1 MRLVG
6 KLLLQIT
13 LECIEIETSE
23 EDLARS
29 VGSWCFVD
37 ISPLSP
43 RPISPLRKKT
53 VCFLGINCTG
63 NHITNETTYRQ
74 SAAASAVVLYFLGES
89 PSINGWWTR
98 TDPWLRC
105 LLQVLLKTLEY
116 HFLFF
121 NKQYVHIHFNFCCV
135 ALRENFNF
143 PQKFSI
149 AEKRSHNGE
158 IRKTNTITFTNSYV
172 SMTLFI
178 QYKVYFL
185 HDINLFVSLLNFN

>member
-1 MRLVG
+1 MGLVG

-13 LECIEIETSE
+13 LECIEMETPE

-29 VGSWCFVD
+29 VGSWC
-37 ISPLSP
+37 SPLSP

-53 VCFLGINCTG
+53 MCFLGINCTG

-89 PSINGWWTR
+89 LSINGCWTR

-116 HFLFF
+116 CFFFINIMYILIIVAFLFEKTWTF
-121 NKQYVHIHFNFCCV
+121 HEIAISQWWNTKDRMKLH
-135 ALRENFNF
+135 LRIYIYMYF
-143 PQKFSI
+143 PI
-149 AEKRSHNGE
+149 A
-158 IRKTNTITFTNSYV
+158 
-172 SMTLFI
+172 MTLFI
-178 QYKVYFL
+178 QCKVYFL
-185 HDINLFVSLLNFN
+185 QDINLVVSLLNFN